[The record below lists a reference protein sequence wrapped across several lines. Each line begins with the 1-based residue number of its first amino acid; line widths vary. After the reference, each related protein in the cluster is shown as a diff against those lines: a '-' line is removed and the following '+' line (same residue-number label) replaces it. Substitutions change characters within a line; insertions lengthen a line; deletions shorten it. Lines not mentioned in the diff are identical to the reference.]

1 MNKKLISLAVAAA
14 LVAPAAAMADA
25 ILYGKMNVSLDYI
38 DMDNA
43 IAPVANVL
51 PVSVNGVTS
60 PSIWARNGVNLG
72 YVVPGVAGPLGAV
85 AVAPQTVGGG
95 SSFKGWGMA
104 NGYVPNSVAYNGAGV
119 TSAGGG
125 RANRLGVKGSEEL
138 GGGLKAIYQIEI
150 GINANDTNNNLVNNA
165 DTFSYRNTFVG
176 LAGGWGT
183 ALMGRHDTPL
193 KISTGKLDLFADTL
207 ADMNATVGFQD
218 LRADNVV
225 AYISPSFAGFTLAGA
240 LVPAGGSTALGTT
253 NTESDQINGAWSVAG
268 IYSNGP
274 FYASAAYESLNAE
287 MFNTNANNYGCLPPV
302 LGQTSS
308 CGTSD
313 SDWTKWRFGL
323 GLLDWNGF
331 SLTAIYEHHDN
342 IAGSNAYTTGPA
354 YAPLNSAYPGAA
366 MGYNYFLPVSPD
378 QMDLWQIQAGY
389 SFGASQI
396 KAMYGATS
404 FDSDNWVP
412 NPIVGGLSRSA
423 TNDILTGDRST
434 WAVGYD
440 YNFSKRTK
448 VYALYTDVQDDRK
461 DWIAGSEWSGFSLGM
476 MHSF

>member
-25 ILYGKMNVSLDYI
+25 ILYGKVNVSLDYV
-38 DMDNA
+38 DMTNA
-43 IAPVANVL
+43 VAPYANFNND
-51 PVSVNGVTS
+51 PNDAAQYA
-60 PSIWARNGVNLG
+60 WARDGKWVG
-72 YVVPGVAGPLGAV
+72 AFHYGQPGPQGAV
-85 AVAPQTVGGG
+85 LVAPQTVGGG
-95 SSFKGWGMA
+95 ADFKGWGMA
-104 NGYVPNSVAYNGAGV
+104 NGYVPNSVAYNAAGV
-119 TSAGGG
+119 RSAGGG

-207 ADMNATVGFQD
+207 ADMNATVGFHD
-218 LRADNVV
+218 LRADNVF
-225 AYISPSFAGFTLAGA
+225 AYISPSFGGFTLAGA
-240 LVPAGGSTALGTT
+240 VVPAGGSTALGSL
-253 NTESDQINGAWSVAG
+253 NTESDQINGGWSVAG

-331 SLTAIYEHHDN
+331 SLTAIYEHHDD
-342 IAGSNAYTTGPA
+342 IAGSNAYVTGPA
-354 YAPLNSAYPGAA
+354 YAPLDSTYPGAA
-366 MGYNYFLPVSPD
+366 LGYNYFTPASPD

-404 FDSDNWVP
+404 FDSGNWVA
-412 NPIVGGLSRSA
+412 NPIVGGLASTA
-423 TNDILTGDRST
+423 ANDVLTGDRST

-461 DWIAGSEWSGFSLGM
+461 DWIAGSEWGGFSLGM